1 MSSNRDYDIF
11 GGSSSSPSPS
21 KGPSTIPVGGD
32 GEGGTSNEGTRISP
46 REHKDSNS
54 KSYWEKMQFA
64 NVANPSGARPVRV
77 DVDRD
82 GGVFL
87 DHGELADLLQS
98 GTIDEVVR
106 NVQMTV
112 DTAKHTIADH
122 CRANPDYYKWDPKKS
137 LA

>member
-1 MSSNRDYDIF
+1 MSSNRDYDLF
-11 GGSSSSPSPS
+11 GGSSSSPSP
-21 KGPSTIPVGGD
+21 KGPSPTGG
-32 GEGGTSNEGTRISP
+32 GEGGTSNEGIRISP
-46 REHKDSNS
+46 REHKDTNG
-54 KSYWEKMQFA
+54 KSYWEKMQFH
-64 NVANPSGARPVRV
+64 NVVNPSGGRSIRI

-122 CRANPDYYKWDPKKS
+122 CRANPDYYKWDPKKR
-137 LA
+137 